1 MEKRSEGESL
11 GDMAVQCLAEPQW
24 RCLALQGSSAPAD
37 GLERRAHH
45 RCVGRRGFAR
55 QSHHAVDRAEA
66 SDPARERRG
75 LLRSEEHTSE
85 LQSLMRNSY
94 AVFCYKNN
102 KHTN

>member
-55 QSHHAVDRAEA
+55 QSHHAVARAEA
-66 SDPARERRG
+66 SDPARERPG
-75 LLRSEEHTSE
+75 PLAPAIENGSAQVS
-85 LQSLMRNSY
+85 LQSTMPISN
-94 AVFCYKNN
+94 AV
-102 KHTN
+102 T